1 MSGGDGK
8 DGRGPTGG
16 VNGGPTGFGGGPN
29 VGHGGTLTDT
39 INGVTMTFEGVHA
52 LDSGSGV
59 HWGAIPAMAI
69 KAEIIA
75 VPLVLKTCKLFLAI
89 PMLFLTG

>member
-1 MSGGDGK
+1 MLLIPVAEFIG
-8 DGRGPTGG
+8 
-16 VNGGPTGFGGGPN
+16 
-29 VGHGGTLTDT
+29 
-39 INGVTMTFEGVHA
+39 
-52 LDSGSGV
+52 
-59 HWGAIPAMAI
+59 GAIPAMAI